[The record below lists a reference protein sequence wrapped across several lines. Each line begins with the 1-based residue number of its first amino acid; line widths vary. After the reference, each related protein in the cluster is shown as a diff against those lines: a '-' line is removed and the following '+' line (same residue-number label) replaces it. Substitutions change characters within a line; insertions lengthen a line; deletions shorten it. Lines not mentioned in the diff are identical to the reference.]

1 MFHIF
6 TNRGAAYSEF
16 AAKAVNIVKWIK
28 DNPKFT
34 DHEMFISLYDETL
47 KIHDISSGRYFM
59 LALHS
64 EEDLIIFAKHKH
76 GSDNLVLSTSSSP
89 KYIFTLI
96 ANWGQSPTT
105 EVIGSHLGTTL
116 VQTGYKPS

>member
-6 TNRGAAYSEF
+6 TNKGATCSEF

-47 KIHDISSGRYFM
+47 KIHDISSGHYFM

-76 GSDNLVLSTSSSP
+76 GEENLVLSMNSSP
-89 KYIFTLI
+89 NYIFTLI
-96 ANWGQSPTT
+96 ANWDNRHKYYR
-105 EVIGSHLGTTL
+105 VVKRSHEF
-116 VQTGYKPS
+116 